1 MLSINDEVASTS
13 SQIVEQIE
21 IIQGVVL
28 PGISNSL
35 SYMNQAQIRDQ
46 NTKHNFLQKKTLEKG
61 K

>member
-13 SQIVEQIE
+13 SQIVEQIG

-35 SYMNQAQIRDQ
+35 S
-46 NTKHNFLQKKTLEKG
+46 
-61 K
+61 